1 MAKLPSL
8 VVLRGVLADPGE
20 GVFRRQ
26 RGQELLICPELE
38 RLPALV
44 REGDHETPAYSS
56 SVVHPIVD
64 TEDMGRGNTFLLDER
79 LGLSVLDA

>member
-1 MAKLPSL
+1 
-8 VVLRGVLADPGE
+8 
-20 GVFRRQ
+20 
-26 RGQELLICPELE
+26 
-38 RLPALV
+38 LPALV